1 LHKDS
6 ELPGFATNKPESNE
20 SVANEVNRLFR
31 VLREKFKQT
40 PEISIATAYI
50 NPSGFNL
57 LADELEAAP
66 RVRLLIG
73 AEPDQKAVQAKMA
86 GEKSAYKKLE
96 AATTTHEE
104 WLKRERDL
112 TGFTRD
118 AIAQAER
125 LVKWLKSAD
134 PEGKATV
141 EVRRFTKGFLHGKAY
156 ISSDPELP
164 AVLAGSSNMT
174 YAGLMLNA
182 ELNLGYPAGD
192 QLHTKN
198 VVDWFNEYWDQS
210 EPYDL
215 AAVYEE
221 MWAEHT
227 PWTIFMKMLYELYGS
242 VLTEERP
249 VAPSFDLARFQ
260 IDGISRIRR
269 LLAEQGGAIVA
280 DEVGLGKTFLAG
292 EVILEAT
299 DQKRQRVLI
308 VCPAALKESMWKP
321 FIDKYG
327 FRLTDVMSYDEV
339 RIKMDPEHPEH
350 TQFVNRVKDYA
361 MVVVDEAHN
370 LRNSSAEKSKAI
382 DRVIREGKYPKQV
395 MLLTATPV
403 NNSLRDLETLVSYF
417 IKDDAKFA
425 HLNIPSI
432 RGYIAKAQDMDPEN
446 LTPEHLF
453 ELMDQVAVRRTRKFV
468 KDHYPNEFLKNPQ
481 GESVQIKFPTPR
493 VRRIDYE
500 LGGAGESLVNM
511 VLAALH
517 IDEDEDLFSAYE
529 TAKAD
534 PSRLMMARYTPSR
547 YLKGAAGVQRIQI
560 QNAGLLRSAL
570 LKRLESSPIALYFTL
585 QTLITSHEKF
595 LSALKE
601 GYVLESEALNAWV
614 SSESD
619 DLDDV
624 LEEIEKDELKG
635 AKSASDYH
643 VGALQADAESDL
655 NLLGELLAFAEL
667 ALEDEDPKFDALVA
681 QLEKIA
687 TEARKVDKLMIP
699 EGDRRKVIIF
709 STYTDTVIN
718 IHHKLSQLLETG
730 PKSAIGDYMKRLA
743 EPQSGAYKSVHK
755 AGKSGGV
762 DQGGRATVIENFA
775 PKTAGRLDDAGRPMG
790 KDLYD
795 ILVTTD
801 VLAEGVNLQQAAQI
815 INYDLPWNP
824 MKIVQ
829 RHGRVDRLF
838 SQHSEVHMG
847 LFFPADHLD
856 EMLGL
861 QRTLERKLAQAE
873 AAVGAA
879 NVLPDRENAF
889 DVVFHD
895 RAKIEEEFEQ
905 LLIKGGIGGALSGEE
920 FRRRLFQQLE
930 NFKQQE
936 EAIKALPFG
945 SGSGFVTD
953 KVQQNGYV
961 FCARIGDSENPW
973 FRYVAAD
980 EAWKVSYFE
989 DKPRLANEQLVS
1001 LGIADPGS
1009 ESMARVMPEEAYSG
1023 AFDAWQVAQKS
1034 IHEDWQKLTDPNN
1047 LIAPLPKSFR
1057 DAIEFVKKK
1066 GIYLGAAEQTRT
1078 LKRLTSVPPYRVA
1091 TRMRGVLSLDL
1102 NDPEKIQKIVELLD
1116 EQGIQEASEPKA
1128 LPPVSIVEVRLV
1140 AWMAVGKKKD

>member
-1 LHKDS
+1 MS
-6 ELPGFATNKPESNE
+6 INQLPGFATNRPEQNE

-73 AEPDQKAVQAKMA
+73 AEPEQNALQSKIA
-86 GEKSAYKKLE
+86 GEKSASKKLE
-96 AATTTHEE
+96 SATTTHEE

-112 TGFTRD
+112 TGFTKN
-118 AIAQAER
+118 AVAQAER
-125 LVKWLKSAD
+125 LVSWLKSVD
-134 PEGKATV
+134 PEGKARV
-141 EVRRFTKGFLHGKAY
+141 EVRRYTKGFLHGKAY
-156 ISSDPELP
+156 ISSDRELP

-210 EPYDL
+210 ETYDL

-227 PWTIFMKMLYELYGS
+227 PWMIFMKMLHELYGT
-242 VLTEERP
+242 VLAEERP

-308 VCPAALKESMWKP
+308 LCPAALKESMWLP
-321 FIDKYG
+321 FIRKYG

-339 RIKMDPEHPEH
+339 RLRMKPDDEGHLK
-350 TQFVNRVKDYA
+350 FVNKVKDYA
-361 MVVVDEAHN
+361 MVVIDEAHN
-370 LRNSSAEKSKAI
+370 LRNASAEKSKAI

-432 RGYIAKAQDMDPEN
+432 KDYISRAQDIDPEN

-453 ELMDQVAVRRTRKFV
+453 ELMDQVSVRRTRKFV

-481 GESVQIKFPTPR
+481 GQSVQIKFPTPR

-500 LGGAGESLVNM
+500 LGVAGESLVNR
-511 VLAALH
+511 VLEALH
-517 IDEDEDLFSAYE
+517 IDEKENLYSAYE

-534 PSRLMMARYTPSR
+534 PNRLMMARYTPTR
-547 YLKGAAGVQRIQI
+547 YLKGNGGVQRFQI

-570 LKRLESSPIALYFTL
+570 LKRLESSPKAFYFTI
-585 QTLITSHEKF
+585 QTLIGSHKKF
-595 LSALKE
+595 LEALGK
-601 GYVLESEALNAWV
+601 GYVFESEALRLWV

-619 DLDDV
+619 ELDDV
-624 LEEIEKDELKG
+624 LEEIEKEDLKG
-635 AKSASDYH
+635 ARPASDYH
-643 VGALQADAESDL
+643 VDALRADAESDL
-655 NLLGELLAFAEL
+655 ALLSELFAVAQL
-667 ALEDEDPKFDALVA
+667 ALQSEDPKFDALVA
-681 QLEKIA
+681 ELEKIA
-687 TEARKVDKLMIP
+687 TESKKIDKLMIP
-699 EGDRRKVIIF
+699 EGDKRKVIIF
-709 STYTDTVIN
+709 STYSDTVID
-718 IHHKLSQLLETG
+718 IHEKLTELLDSK
-730 PKSAIGDYMKRLA
+730 PKGALSEYAGRVA
-743 EPQSGAYKSVHK
+743 QPQSGAYKSVHK

-762 DQGGRATVIENFA
+762 DQGGRASVIEGFA
-775 PKTAGRLDDAGRPMG
+775 PKTAGVLNDDGEPTG

-838 SQHSEVHMG
+838 SQHSEVHLG
-847 LFFPADHLD
+847 LFFPAEHLD

-861 QRTLERKLAQAE
+861 QKTLERKLAQAE

-879 NVLPDRENAF
+879 NVLPDRDNTF
-889 DVVFHD
+889 DVIFHD
-895 RAKIEEEFEQ
+895 PAKIEEEFEQ
-905 LLIKGGIGGALSGEE
+905 LLLKGGVGGALSGEE
-920 FRRRLFQQLE
+920 FRRRLFNQLE

-936 EAIKALPFG
+936 EAIKKLPFG
-945 SGSGFVTD
+945 SGSGFVSD
-953 KVQQNGYV
+953 RVHQNGYV
-961 FCARIGDSENPW
+961 FCSRIGDSKDPW

-980 EAWKVSYFE
+980 AAWKVSYIE
-989 DKPRLANEQLVS
+989 GGPKLSTEQLVS
-1001 LGIADPGS
+1001 LGVADPGV
-1009 ESMARVMPEEAYSG
+1009 ESMPRVMTEASYSG
-1023 AFDAWQVAQKS
+1023 AFEAWQVAQKS
-1034 IHEDWQKLTDPNN
+1034 IHTDWQKLTDPNN
-1047 LIAPLPKSFR
+1047 LIAPLPKAFA
-1057 DAIEFVKKK
+1057 DAHELVKKR
-1066 GIYLGAAEQTRT
+1066 GEFLGAAEQNRT
-1078 LKRLTSVPPYRVA
+1078 LKRLSSVALPRVV
-1091 TRMRGVLSLDL
+1091 RMMRGVLNLELKDQETIL
-1102 NDPEKIQKIVELLD
+1102 KVIDLLD
-1116 EQGIQEASEPKA
+1116 EQGIQEAKEPKP
-1128 LPPVSIVEVRLV
+1128 LPAVSLGEVRLV
-1140 AWMAVGKKKD
+1140 AWMAVGKPA